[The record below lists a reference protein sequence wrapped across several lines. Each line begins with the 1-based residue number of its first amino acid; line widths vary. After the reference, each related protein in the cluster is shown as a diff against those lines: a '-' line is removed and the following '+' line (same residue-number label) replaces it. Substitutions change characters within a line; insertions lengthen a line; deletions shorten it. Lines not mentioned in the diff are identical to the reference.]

1 MVYYLGSHCW
11 LWGGVGGEAL
21 QKGSAP
27 CGSSTRGGAEGG
39 KPPNDDPAPFWAS
52 LWPHDGIRRAPPLAS
67 AAVTALA
74 ALAFASATALASL
87 GDFGHGLQPAR
98 VMDNSVLKSHSN
110 SEVTPKVSL
119 RALSEVEV

>member
-1 MVYYLGSHCW
+1 MPASPARAPPRAEGV
-11 LWGGVGGEAL
+11 GGVLFGKPLLALGCRGEAL
-21 QKGSAP
+21 QKGSTP

-87 GDFGHGLQPAR
+87 GGYSIAP
-98 VMDNSVLKSHSN
+98 
-110 SEVTPKVSL
+110 
-119 RALSEVEV
+119 